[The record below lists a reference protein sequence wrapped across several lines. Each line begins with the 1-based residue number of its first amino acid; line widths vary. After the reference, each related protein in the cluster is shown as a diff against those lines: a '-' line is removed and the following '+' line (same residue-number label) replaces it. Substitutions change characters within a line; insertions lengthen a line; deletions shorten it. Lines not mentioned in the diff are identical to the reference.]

1 MYGMKYGLY
10 MDFKTINHG
19 SDSWGR
25 AAGTSGRPHCRRF
38 WRRSPRVGSPG
49 RPAAAG
55 CGGASGHPRRCG
67 APWYPSWVAQ
77 LDG

>member
-1 MYGMKYGLY
+1 
-10 MDFKTINHG
+10 MDLKTINHG

-25 AAGTSGRPHCRRF
+25 AAGTSGRPHF
-38 WRRSPRVGSPG
+38 RRSARRTPRVGSPA

-55 CGGASGHPRRCG
+55 CGGASGQRRRCG
-67 APWYPSWVAQ
+67 APWKVPWWGAQ